1 MQTVT
6 YFLEVEA
13 DTYEEAAAI
22 ADATE
27 VEDVG
32 IIAQHSEWEE
42 DVGIIAQHSEWETNY
57 RL

>member
-1 MQTVT
+1 MKFKFIQTVT

-22 ADATE
+22 ADVTD

-32 IIAQHSEWEE
+32 IIAQHSEWE
-42 DVGIIAQHSEWETNY
+42 SNY